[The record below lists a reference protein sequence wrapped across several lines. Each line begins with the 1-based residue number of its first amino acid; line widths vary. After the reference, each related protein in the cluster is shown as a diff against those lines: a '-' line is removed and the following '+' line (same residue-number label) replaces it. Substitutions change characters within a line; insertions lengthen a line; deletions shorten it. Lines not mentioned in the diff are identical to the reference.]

1 MPIAIQYYTNRAEG
15 NPVWTPKDSR
25 PDWLLAKIVFNN
37 ANMQRQQLVDHLL
50 YTHLISE
57 VYTIAM
63 KRNVSP
69 NHPIYR
75 LMHPHLLLVT
85 AVNTD
90 ARDRL
95 LSDGFIN
102 YLFSIGKL
110 SLFVLQFGPELEN
123 SWLMT

>member
-1 MPIAIQYYTNRAEG
+1 MPIAIQYYANRAEG

-102 YLFSIGKL
+102 YLFSIGKF
-110 SLFVLQFGPELEN
+110 SLFVLQFGP
-123 SWLMT
+123 